1 MNRDL
6 SVEKDEKGATASL
19 GGPTSAIAPKYRD
32 KTIALVGLMG
42 AGKSSVGRRLAETL
56 GRPFYDSDDEIE
68 AAAGLS
74 VTDIFELHGEEE
86 FRRVERRVIER
97 LLGEAPHVLGTGGG
111 AYLNEET
118 RALMKER
125 AVTIWLDA
133 DLEVLWKRVS
143 RRDGRPLLKADNPK
157 QVLADLLDARAPVYA
172 EADIRIRSEEGPHTK
187 AVDAIL
193 KALST

>member
-1 MNRDL
+1 
-6 SVEKDEKGATASL
+6 
-19 GGPTSAIAPKYRD
+19 
-32 KTIALVGLMG
+32 LVGLMG

-157 QVLADLLDARAPVYA
+157 QVLSDLLDARAPVYA
-172 EADIRIRSEEGPHTK
+172 EADIRIRSEEGPHTR

>member
-1 MNRDL
+1 
-6 SVEKDEKGATASL
+6 
-19 GGPTSAIAPKYRD
+19 
-32 KTIALVGLMG
+32 MG

-157 QVLADLLDARAPVYA
+157 QVLA
-172 EADIRIRSEEGPHTK
+172 
-187 AVDAIL
+187 
-193 KALST
+193 